1 VTVTMAALQE
11 AAHGADHDYI
21 SGSPHLQHARLNAR
35 IRATLT
41 ASLNELTERLGRRPR
56 VLEVGAGHGTFTETI
71 LATGAEVVVTEMS
84 APSAATLDAR
94 FRHNPSV
101 EVVHDPDGDFT
112 AVGEVDAVVYT
123 AVLHHIPDYL
133 ANIDAAVT
141 HIREGGALL
150 AFQDPLY
157 YPRLPRRTL
166 LASLVAFYSWR
177 LGQGDY
183 RRGVATIGRRL
194 RGHYDE
200 SQVSDMSEY
209 HVVRQGVDEQA
220 IADRLRGDFADV
232 EIQRYWSTPSS
243 LAQTVGD
250 RLRTP
255 NTFAVLAHRRAADDE
270 RRPSRDPIAML

>member
-1 VTVTMAALQE
+1 M
-11 AAHGADHDYI
+11 
-21 SGSPHLQHARLNAR
+21 
-35 IRATLT
+35 
-41 ASLNELTERLGRRPR
+41 
-56 VLEVGAGHGTFTETI
+56 LEVGAGHGTFTETI

-101 EVVHDPDGDFT
+101 EVLHDPDGDFT

-183 RRGVATIGRRL
+183 RRGFATIGRRCAATTTSP
-194 RGHYDE
+194 R
-200 SQVSDMSEY
+200 SRTCPSTTSCA
-209 HVVRQGVDEQA
+209 RA
-220 IADRLRGDFADV
+220 STSRPSPTRLREDFADV
-232 EIQRYWSTPSS
+232 EVQRYWSTPSS

-255 NTFAVLAHRRAADDE
+255 NTFAVLAHRRFA
-270 RRPSRDPIAML
+270 

>member
-1 VTVTMAALQE
+1 M
-11 AAHGADHDYI
+11 
-21 SGSPHLQHARLNAR
+21 
-35 IRATLT
+35 
-41 ASLNELTERLGRRPR
+41 
-56 VLEVGAGHGTFTETI
+56 LEVGAGHGTFTETI

-101 EVVHDPDGDFT
+101 EVLHDPDGDFT

-133 ANIDAAVT
+133 ANIDTAVT

-183 RRGVATIGRRL
+183 RRGFATIGRRL

-200 SQVSDMSEY
+200 AQVSDMSEY
-209 HVVRQGVDEQA
+209 HVVRRGVDEQA
-220 IADRLRGDFADV
+220 IATRLRGTSPTSRSSATG
-232 EIQRYWSTPSS
+232 RRRPRWPRPWATACARRTPSPSS
-243 LAQTVGD
+243 LTAELPDRTV
-250 RLRTP
+250 TP
-255 NTFAVLAHRRAADDE
+255 
-270 RRPSRDPIAML
+270 RPSRRAVEVT